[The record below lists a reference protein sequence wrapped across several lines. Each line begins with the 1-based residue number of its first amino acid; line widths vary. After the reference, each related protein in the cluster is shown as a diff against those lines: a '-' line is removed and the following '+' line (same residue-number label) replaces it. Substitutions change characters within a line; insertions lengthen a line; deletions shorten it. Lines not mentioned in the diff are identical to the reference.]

1 MELTK
6 WLRDIFSGNKIP
18 HRSTN
23 EKLSFDDLYRHLS
36 GSNGWLQSEL
46 VNYADPHGFTS
57 QFRRRVRIFYNAKW
71 HRGRFKLWQRRDK
84 KDSNKFFIV
93 DTKSGRKMLVPK
105 EKIYFKQK
113 HKKWAPVPH
122 NDYFEIYTILT
133 YVKGDIG
140 VYEKMYKKL
149 KN

>member
-1 MELTK
+1 
-6 WLRDIFSGNKIP
+6 
-18 HRSTN
+18 
-23 EKLSFDDLYRHLS
+23 
-36 GSNGWLQSEL
+36 
-46 VNYADPHGFTS
+46 
-57 QFRRRVRIFYNAKW
+57 
-71 HRGRFKLWQRRDK
+71 
-84 KDSNKFFIV
+84 
-93 DTKSGRKMLVPK
+93 MLVPK